1 MWHKRAHPLAAASP
15 ARERAISLSLP
26 RSNGA
31 SQSGDTIIASTI
43 QFPLSIIYCLCRTCR
58 KRRRRW
64 KSRFLSG
71 GTESTPRQSPARR
84 FSRDL
89 RARPYLRGRAL
100 TRRAAPLSVSVPVP
114 GWAKPPRDRWNW
126 APAGRLQKVTGVTL
140 PGALINKQCLILS
153 WLHS

>member
-71 GTESTPRQSPARR
+71 GTESTARQSPARR

-89 RARPYLRGRAL
+89 RAPSS
-100 TRRAAPLSVSVPVP
+100 PLSPRAGADATGGPAVGLGP
-114 GWAKPPRDRWNW
+114 GAGLGKATSGPLELSSRW
-126 APAGRLQKVTGVTL
+126 APAESHRCNVTW
-140 PGALINKQCLILS
+140 GA
-153 WLHS
+153 H